1 MDPSI
6 CRDMEDRSDS
16 FSYPEEMLLL
26 YGLRNDKEYDLIP
39 ISVYDLTPALQ
50 EMRKNASCL
59 VFCPLYYRERSLG
72 YVAMNLGSGTGSSL
86 YPILML
92 LNGSLMSLY
101 LQTSIKRSAA
111 MIEKMA
117 IQDIMTG
124 LLNRRGYME
133 RAPVLLEEARENG
146 KIFALLSADMNR
158 MKIIN
163 DQYGHLMGD
172 EAICR
177 MGRALRCVE
186 QYGMTPVHISGD
198 EFLAY
203 GIVNHP
209 DEAQKLTEYVV
220 EELNRINRE
229 EPWICDISASFG
241 VYAAVPGEQDNIDTF
256 MTQADRLMYEDKNKH
271 KYGRRK
277 DDILPKS
284 P

>member
-1 MDPSI
+1 
-6 CRDMEDRSDS
+6 
-16 FSYPEEMLLL
+16 
-26 YGLRNDKEYDLIP
+26 
-39 ISVYDLTPALQ
+39 
-50 EMRKNASCL
+50 
-59 VFCPLYYRERSLG
+59 
-72 YVAMNLGSGTGSSL
+72 
-86 YPILML
+86 
-92 LNGSLMSLY
+92 MSLY

-111 MIEKMA
+111 MIERMA

-133 RAPVLLEEARENG
+133 RAPLLLEEAKRDG
-146 KIFALLSADMNR
+146 KAFALLSADMNR

-177 MGRALRCVE
+177 MGRALECLT

-203 GIVNHP
+203 GITDQA
-209 DEAQKLTEYVV
+209 DEAQQLISHVID
-220 EELNRINRE
+220 ELNRINRE
-229 EPWICDISASFG
+229 DPWICDISASFG
-241 VYAAVPGEQDNIDTF
+241 VYATVPGENDNIDIF

-277 DDILPKS
+277 DDIIPRS
-284 P
+284 T